1 MVRLILS
8 IFSIAKIQME
18 DGQLETTEELV
29 FRTKKIC
36 PMAFPDVKNSNIF
49 NKNSFSIFRLL
60 Y

>member
-1 MVRLILS
+1 
-8 IFSIAKIQME
+8 ME

-36 PMAFPDVKNSNIF
+36 PMAFPDVTNSNIF